1 MDLKRKNQE
10 LTTVEASLSKRK
22 RKKKQKMDLQ
32 EAMKKQNDVALLL
45 VGKVISAVAK
55 HSNLVFS
62 PALINSVLTMTA
74 ATTETE
80 TLRSF
85 ILSFLKSS
93 STDELNAVFRE
104 IASVI
109 LVDGSKRGGP
119 KISAVNGVWIEKSFS
134 CNPEWKDL
142 FENFFKATFSQV
154 DFRSKAEEVR
164 MEVNSWASRHTNG
177 LIKSVLPHGSVTD
190 ETIWI
195 YGNAL
200 YFKGAWEE
208 KFNKSMTKRKPF
220 HLVNGK
226 QVHVP
231 FMKSYERQYIGVY
244 NGFKV
249 LRLPYRQGDNDTSR
263 QFSMYIYLPDEND
276 GLDNLVEK
284 MTSTDGFLDN
294 HIPSWTVEVGD
305 FRIPKFK
312 IEFGFKASSVFDF
325 DLGVSLYQKA
335 LVEIDEK
342 GTEAAAATYMVGNKV
357 SLCSRRHTPLRI
369 DFVADHPFFF
379 MIREDKTGTVLFAGQ
394 IFDPS

>member
-1 MDLKRKNQE
+1 
-10 LTTVEASLSKRK
+10 
-22 RKKKQKMDLQ
+22 
-32 EAMKKQNDVALLL
+32 
-45 VGKVISAVAK
+45 
-55 HSNLVFS
+55 
-62 PALINSVLTMTA
+62 MTA

-119 KISAVNGVWIEKSFS
+119 KISAVNGVWIE
-134 CNPEWKDL
+134 
-142 FENFFKATFSQV
+142 
-154 DFRSKAEEVR
+154 
-164 MEVNSWASRHTNG
+164 
-177 LIKSVLPHGSVTD
+177 
-190 ETIWI
+190 
-195 YGNAL
+195 
-200 YFKGAWEE
+200 
-208 KFNKSMTKRKPF
+208 
-220 HLVNGK
+220 
-226 QVHVP
+226 
-231 FMKSYERQYIGVY
+231 KSYERQYIGVY